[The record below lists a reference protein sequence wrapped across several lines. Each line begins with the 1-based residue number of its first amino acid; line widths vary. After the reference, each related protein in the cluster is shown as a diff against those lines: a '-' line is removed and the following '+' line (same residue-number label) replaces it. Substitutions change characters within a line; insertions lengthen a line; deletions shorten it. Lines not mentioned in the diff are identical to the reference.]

1 MTHKQTEKLK
11 LLSMADQS
19 FLLYG
24 ANGYT
29 GRLIAKLA
37 AEYHL
42 SPILAGRSKAPIEKM
57 AKELNLPSLVIDLD
71 DDKALTDALSKL
83 PLVLHAA
90 GPFDKTAKQM
100 ADACIKT
107 GTHYLDINGDISV
120 FEMLKKYHDAAIS
133 ARVMFMPGVG
143 FDVVPTDCL
152 ALKLKHIMPDAT
164 KLELA
169 FATIGGSLS
178 HGTAFTMAGKLGEGG
193 AVRKNGKI
201 MKVPLGA
208 KAMMVHFFTGN
219 DKPDLPF
226 FVMNIP
232 WGDVST
238 AYTTTGIPNIETYVG
253 VPKKAF
259 YFLKAQFL
267 FNWILRMEYVRNKIK
282 RKIDAGPSGPTD
294 TQRQRAKGMVWGRA
308 TNEAGETVTAKL
320 CGPEGYTITAHAALI
335 IINKI
340 LHGQFEP
347 GYQTPAKVYGA
358 DLICEVPGIEMEK
371 TAIITQKNQK

>member
-1 MTHKQTEKLK
+1 M
-11 LLSMADQS
+11 SDQP

-29 GRLIAKLA
+29 GRLIATLA

-42 SPILAGRSKAPIEKM
+42 SPILAGRSRAPIEQM
-57 AKELNLPSLVIDLD
+57 AKELNLPFLVIDLD
-71 DDKALTDALSKL
+71 DEQALTDALSKL

-90 GPFDKTAKQM
+90 GPFDKTARQM
-100 ADACIKT
+100 ADACLKT

-120 FEMLKKYHDAAIS
+120 FEMLKGYHDAALR
-133 ARVMFMPGVG
+133 AGVMIMPGVG

-152 ALKLKHIMPDAT
+152 ALKLKQIMPDAT

-169 FATIGGSLS
+169 FATLGGSIS
-178 HGTAFTMAGKLGEGG
+178 HGTAITMASKMGEGG
-193 AVRKNGKI
+193 AIRKNGKI
-201 MKVPLGA
+201 VNVPLGA
-208 KAMMVHFFTGN
+208 KALKVHFFRGN
-219 DKPDLPF
+219 SKPELPF

-238 AYTTTGIPNIETYVG
+238 AYTTTGIPNIETYLG
-253 VPKKAF
+253 VPKKAY

-267 FNWILRMEYVRNKIK
+267 FNWLLRTEFIRGKLKSKIN
-282 RKIDAGPSGPTD
+282 AAPPGPTD
-294 TQRQRAKGMVWGRA
+294 AQRRQALGMVWGRA
-308 TNEAGETVTAKL
+308 TNAAGETVTAKL

-335 IINKI
+335 IIKKI
-340 LHGQFEP
+340 LNGQFEA

-358 DLICEVPGIEMEK
+358 DLICEVPGIEMKK
-371 TAIITQKNQK
+371 TGIITQKNHK